1 MFILGCWVGSILL
14 LTKILSFLLVYQ
26 KDHNGWKLN
35 KSFYRKL
42 RLSQESVD
50 RQLRDAG
57 FMQIEYEVNN
67 GLIVVIATK

>member
-1 MFILGCWVGSILL
+1 LPNYLFTC
-14 LTKILSFLLVYQ
+14 FLEYESDTVKVHDLVYQ

-42 RLSQESVD
+42 RVSQEWVD
-50 RQLRDAG
+50 RQLKDAG
-57 FMQIEYEVNN
+57 FKQIEYEVNN